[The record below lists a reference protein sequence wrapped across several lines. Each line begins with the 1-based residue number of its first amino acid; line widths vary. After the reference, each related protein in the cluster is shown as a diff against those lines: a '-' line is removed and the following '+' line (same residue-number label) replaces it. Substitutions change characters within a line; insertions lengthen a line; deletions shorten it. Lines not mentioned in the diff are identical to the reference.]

1 MENKTKVFFHKPQP
15 EDLWFREALRTDPGG
30 ADRFDLREE
39 ELLSRDGWED
49 WHGRWVKNPGKCF
62 YRLVATGKSR
72 SFVGE
77 ASWHYDDGRQIFLA
91 EVVVMGKCRGQGYGS
106 RALEM
111 LCDEARKA
119 GIRALH
125 YEAAEEDPGV
135 GWSLRHG
142 FREVSRTAETVLV
155 IRKL

>member
-15 EDLWFREALRTDPGG
+15 EDLWFREERNGM
-30 ADRFDLREE
+30 
-39 ELLSRDGWED
+39 
-49 WHGRWVKNPGKCF
+49 KNPDRDF
-62 YRLVATGKSR
+62 FRLVTTGKSR

-91 EVVVMGKCRGQGYGS
+91 EVVVMGRCRGQGYGS